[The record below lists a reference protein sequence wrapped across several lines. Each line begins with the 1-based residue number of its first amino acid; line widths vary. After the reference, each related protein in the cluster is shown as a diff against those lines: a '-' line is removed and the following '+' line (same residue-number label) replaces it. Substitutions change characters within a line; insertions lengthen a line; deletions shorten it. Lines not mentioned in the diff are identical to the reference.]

1 MTRRQRRHFR
11 RALLAIVLL
20 ILAAV
25 LLSATQAQERAWQYR
40 VWDNVDT
47 PIPPPQVEVWGLAEL
62 KEYQE
67 AVPPTHGVVSFW
79 VDGPCWRVRVTN
91 SERSWMWQDLS
102 GCAWRGYFPFVGI
115 K

>member
-25 LLSATQAQERAWQYR
+25 LLSFTQAQDRDWTYR
-40 VWDNVDT
+40 VWDNGDVAIT
-47 PIPPPQVEVWGLAEL
+47 PPQVEVWGLTELREHQWAE
-62 KEYQE
+62 
-67 AVPPTHGVVSFW
+67 PPTHGTVAFY
-79 VDGPCWRVRVTN
+79 VDGPCWRVQAT
-91 SERSWMWQDLS
+91 SEERSWMWQDLS
-102 GCAWRGYFPFVGI
+102 GCARYWLPFVGI